1 MGYSYGYFTRGFIF
15 KAAFGICTQPLQ
27 NAFVL
32 YTALLIRTS
41 HFTANLILSATFYFL
56 EINLDYIKHAVNKA
70 KSPGRKSSKA
80 C

>member
-1 MGYSYGYFTRGFIF
+1 MGYSYGYFTREFVF
-15 KAAFGICTQPLQ
+15 KAAFGIRTQPLQ
-27 NAFVL
+27 KASL
-32 YTALLIRTS
+32 YTALPIRTRQ
-41 HFTANLILSATFYFL
+41 FTTNILSATFYFL